1 MMMENLITESER
13 IIGHYRG
20 AEAGP
25 LVVAI
30 GGIHG
35 NEPAGVRALE
45 RLFELLEEE
54 PRLNPG
60 FSFRG
65 ELLAL
70 RGNLAALREG
80 KRFIDVDMNRIW
92 RPLPPGNLNFSRH
105 EDEELYELLTAIE
118 TAAEDS
124 PLSEIVLLDLHTTT
138 ADGGIFA
145 VTGDDIP
152 SLSLAAEMAVPVIKG
167 MLTGVQGTTL
177 HYFRGDHFGDR
188 KARALSFEAGRHDD
202 PLSVDLALAATVNL
216 LRALGCVR
224 EEDVSTYHDNLLRES
239 SSRLPLLTELTYVH
253 HIQRDGTDGFKMLPG
268 FRNFQP
274 VTKNTLLAHDH
285 SGEIHAPSD
294 GYLLM
299 PLYQTKGDE
308 GFFIVKNFVPDT
320 AY

>member
-1 MMMENLITESER
+1 MENVISDSER

-45 RLFELLEEE
+45 RLFDLLEEE

-60 FSFRG
+60 FHFRG

-70 RGNLAALREG
+70 RGNVAALREG
-80 KRFIDVDMNRIW
+80 SRFIDVDMNRIW
-92 RPLPPGNLNFSRH
+92 KARPAGKQEFKHS
-105 EDEELYELLTAIE
+105 EDRELHELLAAIE
-118 TAAEDS
+118 TGLEES

-138 ADGGIFA
+138 ATGGIFA
-145 VTGDDIP
+145 VTGDDAP
-152 SLSLAAEMAVPVIKG
+152 SLLLAAEMLVPVIKG
-167 MLTGVQGTTL
+167 MTSGLQGTTL
-177 HYFRGDHFGDR
+177 NYFRGGHFGSR
-188 KARALSFEAGRHDD
+188 NVRAVTFESGQHND
-202 PLSVDLALAATVNL
+202 PAAVDLALAATINL

-224 EEDVSTYHDNLLRES
+224 KEDVSTYHDELLREAAGH
-239 SSRLPLLTELTYVH
+239 LPRLTELVYVH
-253 HIQRDGTDGFKMLPG
+253 HIPVNGRDGFRMEPG
-268 FRNFQP
+268 FQNFQP
-274 VTKNTLLAHDH
+274 VRKGTMLAQDP
-285 SGEIHAPSD
+285 SGPIYAPAD

-299 PLYQTKGDE
+299 PLYQELGEE
-308 GFFIVKNFVPDT
+308 GFFLLRDYPMIT